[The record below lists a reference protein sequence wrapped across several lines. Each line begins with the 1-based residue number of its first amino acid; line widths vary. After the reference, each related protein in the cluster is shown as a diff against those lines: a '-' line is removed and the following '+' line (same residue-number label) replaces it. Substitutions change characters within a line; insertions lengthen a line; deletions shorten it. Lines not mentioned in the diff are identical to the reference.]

1 MTGYSFT
8 SKVINGVTIEI
19 EIKSLNS
26 KFFDYNIKI
35 PKLYLRYENKIRIAL
50 KEKLIRGKIDM
61 NILIKNKSQSNNH
74 INKKLFKNYLNKIKN
89 LSKNINEI
97 KNDII
102 FNNTLQLY
110 NLFPY
115 KEEKEIKFNLLSPLI
130 NKAINE
136 CINSRKIEG
145 KSILI
150 DIKLQIKNLE
160 RNLRSII
167 KIDKKRNKIKK
178 EYLLKEISKIKD
190 VKIDNNR
197 LEQELFYYL
206 DKIDINE
213 EIVRLREHFNL
224 FKQTTKNS
232 NSHGKKLN
240 FISQEIGREIN
251 TIGSKCNNFNIQKNI
266 ISMKDS
272 LEKIKEQLFN
282 TL

>member
-74 INKKLFKNYLNKIKN
+74 INKKLFKNYFNELKN

>member
-26 KFFDYNIKI
+26 KFFDYNIEI

-74 INKKLFKNYLNKIKN
+74 INKKLFKNYFNELKN